1 VSSETGLKLILVDN
15 EIRWKE
21 AHMEQSKE
29 SLLDQLLKMARSLP
43 ADKIAEVL
51 DFAAYLRARLQSPPS
66 RPERGSPQ
74 ALLRHAGVFRLA
86 SGELDRLLSEIAQMR
101 ALDMEG
107 YA

>member
-1 VSSETGLKLILVDN
+1 
-15 EIRWKE
+15 
-21 AHMEQSKE
+21 MEQSRE
-29 SLLDQLLKMARSLP
+29 NLLDQLLKMARSLP

-51 DFAAYLRARLQSPPS
+51 DFAAYLRARPPSPPS

-74 ALLRHAGVFRLA
+74 ALLRHAGVFQFA
-86 SGELDRLLSEIAQMR
+86 VGELDRLLADIARMR

>member
-1 VSSETGLKLILVDN
+1 
-15 EIRWKE
+15 
-21 AHMEQSKE
+21 MEQSKE

-43 ADKIAEVL
+43 VEKIAEVL
-51 DFAAYLRARLQSPPS
+51 DFATYLRTRPQPPPS

-74 ALLRHAGVFRLA
+74 ALLRHAGAFQFV
-86 SGELDRLLSEIAQMR
+86 SGELDRLLADIAQMR